1 MSSSASGGAVDKTSR
16 SSGLLARIR
25 RIGKT
30 GGAGG
35 GGDGADS
42 EVSPASAS
50 PSSFSSSARLRQ
62 ILALRASRA
71 AHAAHAAMAQQP
83 GRDAADMLAADRKN
97 NEEEEETDGEDD
109 VVVVPPIPDPAEVTD
124 LERRIIRQ
132 VEYYFGDYN
141 LPRDRF
147 MQDTLEDNDGE
158 LSIIYT
164 YCRQKTS
171 FYYNLVSFSSSSS
184 SPRLVSPARADD
196 LPSPARPLR
205 RRP

>member
-71 AHAAHAAMAQQP
+71 AHAAH
-83 GRDAADMLAADRKN
+83 
-97 NEEEEETDGEDD
+97 D